1 MLLNVKPILH
11 TPGKRL
17 DFQFELDLSDME
29 FSGRYPIVARWLST
43 VKSVTLQVSW
53 S

>member
-29 FSGRYPIVARWLST
+29 FSVGIPSAAR
-43 VKSVTLQVSW
+43 
-53 S
+53 